1 MLISPHFDMNMIKQA
16 CYTLKFLLQFVGKE
30 QSIAFKTNQ

>member
-1 MLISPHFDMNMIKQA
+1 MLLSPHFDMNTIKQA
-16 CYTLKFLLQFVGKE
+16 CYTLKFLSQFVGKG

>member
-1 MLISPHFDMNMIKQA
+1 MRLSPHFDMNTIKQA
-16 CYTLKFLLQFVGKE
+16 CYTLKFLSQFVGKE